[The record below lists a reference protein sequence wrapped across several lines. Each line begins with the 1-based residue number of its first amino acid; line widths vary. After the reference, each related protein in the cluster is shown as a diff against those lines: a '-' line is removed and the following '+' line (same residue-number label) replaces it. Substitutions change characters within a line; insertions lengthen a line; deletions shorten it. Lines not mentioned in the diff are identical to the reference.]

1 MEFWLKSRVEFQ
13 TGEARDGVSSDKFRI
28 ESGAELQLEGGAEF
42 GNESRVEFQLG
53 GRVEF

>member
-1 MEFWLKSRVEFQ
+1 MEFWLKSRLEFQ
-13 TGEARDGVSSDKFRI
+13 TGEARDGVSSDKSRI